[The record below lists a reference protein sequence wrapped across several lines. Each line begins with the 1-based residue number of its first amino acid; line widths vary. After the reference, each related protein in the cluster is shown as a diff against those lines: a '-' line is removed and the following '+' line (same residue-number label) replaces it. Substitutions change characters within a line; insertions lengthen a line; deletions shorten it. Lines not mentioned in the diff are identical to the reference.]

1 MEDFKHYLKLTSE
14 YGVVSEV
21 KDSLLVVEGLLTAR
35 LNESVIFE
43 NGERGQ
49 VIALTNEGCQAVV
62 FEKTIP
68 TVGEKV
74 VRTGRNLAMKISDN
88 IIGSMID
95 PFGQQIFTTGKYSR
109 KSEEVELFVETHS
122 RIWERE
128 KITKPLETGV
138 GLVDMLLPLGEGQKE
153 LVVGDRKTGKTSF
166 LLTTVKNQIEKGKVV
181 IFASIGKKK
190 TDIKKL
196 LQYFLNE
203 RTLEKMV
210 FVTSAADD
218 PVSMIYLTPFAA
230 MTVAEHFKAQGRD
243 SLVVMDDLS
252 THAKIYREISLTS
265 ERFPGRES
273 YPGDIFY
280 IHASLLERTGNFVIK
295 NEKLK
300 IKKSVSITCL
310 PVAESTEGD
319 LTGYIT
325 TNLMG
330 ITDGHIFFDRTIF
343 TKGVRPAINVM
354 LSVTRVGRQT
364 QNPLL
369 QDINHQVTAFLSEY
383 ESLKNLSHFGA
394 ELSDTVKTKIIKGER
409 LEAVFE
415 QNFGTILP
423 VSVQIIL
430 FVVAFSEEFFKV
442 DIRDFKNK
450 MIYQAASGKNQ
461 GVINEIVSV
470 NNFSGLVKKLKSN
483 LNKVC

>member
-1 MEDFKHYLKLTSE
+1 
-14 YGVVSEV
+14 
-21 KDSLLVVEGLLTAR
+21 
-35 LNESVIFE
+35 
-43 NGERGQ
+43 
-49 VIALTNEGCQAVV
+49 
-62 FEKTIP
+62 
-68 TVGEKV
+68 
-74 VRTGRNLAMKISDN
+74 
-88 IIGSMID
+88 
-95 PFGQQIFTTGKYSR
+95 
-109 KSEEVELFVETHS
+109 
-122 RIWERE
+122 
-128 KITKPLETGV
+128 
-138 GLVDMLLPLGEGQKE
+138 
-153 LVVGDRKTGKTSF
+153 
-166 LLTTVKNQIEKGKVV
+166 
-181 IFASIGKKK
+181 
-190 TDIKKL
+190 
-196 LQYFLNE
+196 
-203 RTLEKMV
+203 
-210 FVTSAADD
+210 
-218 PVSMIYLTPFAA
+218 
-230 MTVAEHFKAQGRD
+230 
-243 SLVVMDDLS
+243 
-252 THAKIYREISLTS
+252 
-265 ERFPGRES
+265 
-273 YPGDIFY
+273 
-280 IHASLLERTGNFVIK
+280 
-295 NEKLK
+295 
-300 IKKSVSITCL
+300 
-310 PVAESTEGD
+310 
-319 LTGYIT
+319 
-325 TNLMG
+325 MG